1 MRNDRLA
8 FQSWCSR
15 ATANIRFK
23 ADRPAVEQELLEH
36 MEDHFNALL
45 QEGLTL
51 QEAERQTLCAM
62 GDADETGAALAKV
75 HKPYLGAGFFRLWV
89 LRTLSRTLHGI
100 G

>member
-15 ATANIRFK
+15 ATAHIRFK
-23 ADRPAVEQELLEH
+23 ADRPAVEQELMEH

-51 QEAERQTLCAM
+51 QEAERQTLCAH
-62 GDADETGAALAKV
+62 GGCGRNGRGACK
-75 HKPYLGAGFFRLWV
+75 G
-89 LRTLSRTLHGI
+89 T
-100 G
+100 